1 MVVGIE
7 KVILN
12 QLFELRVGY
21 LSHIVTGT
29 LFLGKFNDAIEA
41 AKALVPYFE
50 VLHVGF
56 IKRPCDAK
64 LVFYSCV
71 FDASMKTWKNWS
83 DDRWTNNYIIR
94 WDRKT

>member
-1 MVVGIE
+1 MVVEIE

-12 QLFELRVGY
+12 QLSELRVGY

-64 LVFYSCV
+64 LVFYSCI
-71 FDASMKTWKNWS
+71 FDGSMKTCE
-83 DDRWTNNYIIR
+83 
-94 WDRKT
+94 KTEVMIDEQTVT

>member
-12 QLFELRVGY
+12 QLSELRVGY

-56 IKRPCDAK
+56 IKRPRDAN
-64 LVFYSCV
+64 LVFCPCV
-71 FDASMKTWKNWS
+71 LDARMKT
-83 DDRWTNNYIIR
+83 
-94 WDRKT
+94 

>member
-29 LFLGKFNDAIEA
+29 LFLGKFNDAIAEA

-71 FDASMKTWKNWS
+71 FDASMKTCE
-83 DDRWTNNYIIR
+83 
-94 WDRKT
+94 KTEVMIDEQTIT

>member
-56 IKRPCDAK
+56 IKRPCDAT
-64 LVFYSCV
+64 LVFCLCV
-71 FDASMKTWKNWS
+71 LDVRMATCEN
-83 DDRWTNNYIIR
+83 TE
-94 WDRKT
+94 